1 MKLTTPQQTIS
12 KDPARF
18 RVVAAGRRFGKTFLA
33 INELAKYA
41 RHPKRRVLAI
51 ANTYRQIKGTVW
63 DELKEQLA
71 PLNWIKKIN
80 ESDLHIELVNGSR
93 IYLRSADNKEAL
105 RGAKYDFIVLDEC
118 ADMHPDTWFSVLRP
132 TLSDT
137 GGHALFIGSPKGRN
151 WFYDLWLQ
159 GNATDDWSSYQYTTI
174 EGGNVPQEEIEA
186 AKRDLDIHRFQTEYE
201 AQFISTESVLFYAFT
216 EDNVVEK
223 PILPE
228 ERTPLIIGLDFN
240 RSPMS
245 AIIGQK
251 TMDTYHVFDE
261 IEIFSSNTFEMV
273 QEIKRRYGGMRQMYA
288 YPDATGAFGSTNSTT
303 SNHVILQNNGFKVI
317 TDKTNPSVADSIT
330 AVNSMLRS
338 ANGDIRLTIDPKCR
352 RLRECLIKHTYKENT
367 RVPDKDSGY
376 DHLTDC
382 LRYVVYRNWPLKQT
396 SQTYAPKRMAAG
408 RML

>member
-12 KDPARF
+12 NDPARF
-18 RVVAAGRRFGKTFLA
+18 RVIGAGRRFGKTYLA
-33 INELAKYA
+33 INELAKFSRLPDQKCLYVA
-41 RHPKRRVLAI
+41 P
-51 ANTYRQIKGTVW
+51 TYRQAKTVIW
-63 DELKEQLA
+63 EDLKNILYSV
-71 PLNWIKKIN
+71 NWIKKVN
-80 ESDLHIELVNGSR
+80 ESDLSIQLVNGSK
-93 IYLRSADNKEAL
+93 ISIRSSDNKDAL
-105 RGAKYDFIVLDEC
+105 RGAKYNFIVLDEC
-118 ADMHPDTWFSVLRP
+118 ADMHPDTWYSVLRP

-137 GGHALFIGSPKGRN
+137 GGHAMFIGSPKGRN
-151 WFYDLWLQ
+151 FFYNLWLE
-159 GNATDDWSSYQYTTI
+159 GNSTEDWSSYQYTTL
-174 EGGNVPQEEIEA
+174 EGGNVPPEEIEA
-186 AKRDLDIHRFQTEYE
+186 ARRDLDIHRFQTEYE

-216 EDNVVEK
+216 EDNMVQK

-228 ERTPLIIGLDFN
+228 ERTPLIIGMDFN

-251 TMDTYHVFDE
+251 TADTYHVFDE
-261 IEIFSSNTFEMV
+261 IEIYSSNTFEMV
-273 QEIKRRYGGMRQMYA
+273 QEIKRRYGNGRQMYA

-303 SNHVILQNNGFKVI
+303 SNHIILQNNGFKVI

-367 RVPDKDSGY
+367 RIPDKDSGY

-382 LRYVVYRNWPLKQT
+382 MRYVIYRNWPLKT
-396 SQTYAPKRMAAG
+396 ASQNFAPKRMAAG
-408 RML
+408 RMI

>member
-12 KDPARF
+12 NDPARF
-18 RVVAAGRRFGKTFLA
+18 RVIGAGRRFGKTYLA
-33 INELAKYA
+33 INELAKFSRLPDQKCLYVA
-41 RHPKRRVLAI
+41 P
-51 ANTYRQIKGTVW
+51 TYRQAKTVIW
-63 DELKEQLA
+63 EDLKNILYSV
-71 PLNWIKKIN
+71 NWIKKVN
-80 ESDLHIELVNGSR
+80 ESDLSIQLVNGSK
-93 IYLRSADNKEAL
+93 ISIRSSDNKDAL
-105 RGAKYDFIVLDEC
+105 RGAKYNFIVLDEC
-118 ADMHPDTWFSVLRP
+118 ADMHPDTWYSVLRP

-137 GGHALFIGSPKGRN
+137 GGHAMFIGSPKGRN
-151 WFYDLWLQ
+151 FFYNLWLE
-159 GNATDDWSSYQYTTI
+159 GNSTEDWSSYQYTTL
-174 EGGNVPQEEIEA
+174 EGGNVPPEEIEA
-186 AKRDLDIHRFQTEYE
+186 ARRDLDIHRFQTEYE

-216 EDNVVEK
+216 EDNMVQK

-228 ERTPLIIGLDFN
+228 ERTPLIIGMDFN

-251 TMDTYHVFDE
+251 TADTYHVFDE
-261 IEIFSSNTFEMV
+261 IEIYSSNTFEMV
-273 QEIKRRYGGMRQMYA
+273 QEIKRRYGNGRQMFA

-303 SNHVILQNNGFKVI
+303 SNHIILQNNGFKVI

-367 RVPDKDSGY
+367 RIPDKDSGY

-382 LRYVVYRNWPLKQT
+382 MRYVIYRNWPLKT
-396 SQTYAPKRMAAG
+396 VSQNFAPKRMSAG
-408 RML
+408 RMI

>member
-12 KDPARF
+12 NDPARF
-18 RVVAAGRRFGKTFLA
+18 RVIGAGRRFGKTYLA
-33 INELAKYA
+33 INELAKFSRLPDQKCLYVA
-41 RHPKRRVLAI
+41 P
-51 ANTYRQIKGTVW
+51 TYRQAKTVIW
-63 DELKEQLA
+63 EDLKNILYSV
-71 PLNWIKKIN
+71 NWIKKVN
-80 ESDLHIELVNGSR
+80 ESDLSIQLVNGSK
-93 IYLRSADNKEAL
+93 ISIRSSDNKDAL
-105 RGAKYDFIVLDEC
+105 RGAKYNFIVLDEC
-118 ADMHPDTWFSVLRP
+118 ADMHPDTWYSVLRP

-137 GGHALFIGSPKGRN
+137 GGHAMFIGSPKGRN
-151 WFYDLWLQ
+151 FFYNLWLE
-159 GNATDDWSSYQYTTI
+159 GNSTEDWSSYQYTTL
-174 EGGNVPQEEIEA
+174 EGGNVPPEEIEA
-186 AKRDLDIHRFQTEYE
+186 ARRDLDIHRFQTEYE

-216 EDNVVEK
+216 EDNMVQK

-228 ERTPLIIGLDFN
+228 ERTPLIIGMDFN

-251 TMDTYHVFDE
+251 TADTYHVFDE
-261 IEIFSSNTFEMV
+261 IEIYSSNTFEMV
-273 QEIKRRYGGMRQMYA
+273 QEIKRRYGNGRQMYA

-303 SNHVILQNNGFKVI
+303 SNHIILQNNGFKVI

-367 RVPDKDSGY
+367 RIPDKDSGY

-382 LRYVVYRNWPLKQT
+382 MRYVIYRNWPLKT
-396 SQTYAPKRMAAG
+396 VSQNFAPKRMSAG
-408 RML
+408 RMI

>member
-12 KDPARF
+12 NDPARF
-18 RVVAAGRRFGKTFLA
+18 RVIGAGRRFGKTYLA
-33 INELAKYA
+33 INELAKFSRLPDQKCLYVA
-41 RHPKRRVLAI
+41 P
-51 ANTYRQIKGTVW
+51 TYRQAKTVIW
-63 DELKEQLA
+63 EDLKNILYGV
-71 PLNWIKKIN
+71 NWIKKVN
-80 ESDLHIELVNGSR
+80 ESDLSIQLVNGSK
-93 IYLRSADNKEAL
+93 ISIRSSDNKDAL
-105 RGAKYDFIVLDEC
+105 RGAKYNFIVLDEC
-118 ADMHPDTWFSVLRP
+118 ADKHPDTWYSVLRP

-137 GGHALFIGSPKGRN
+137 GGHAMFIGSPKGRN
-151 WFYDLWLQ
+151 FFYDLWLE
-159 GNATDDWSSYQYTTI
+159 GNSTEDWSSYQYTTL
-174 EGGNVPQEEIEA
+174 EGGNVPPEEIEA
-186 AKRDLDIHRFQTEYE
+186 ARRDLDIHRFQTEYE

-216 EDNVVEK
+216 EDNMVQK

-228 ERTPLIIGLDFN
+228 ERTPLIIGMDFN

-251 TMDTYHVFDE
+251 TADTYHVFDE
-261 IEIFSSNTFEMV
+261 IEIYSSNTFEMV
-273 QEIKRRYGGMRQMYA
+273 QEIKRRYGNGRQMYA

-303 SNHVILQNNGFKVI
+303 SNHIILQNNGFKVI

-367 RVPDKDSGY
+367 RIPDKDSGY

-382 LRYVVYRNWPLKQT
+382 MRYVIYRNWPLKT
-396 SQTYAPKRMAAG
+396 ASQNYAPKRMAAG
-408 RML
+408 RMI